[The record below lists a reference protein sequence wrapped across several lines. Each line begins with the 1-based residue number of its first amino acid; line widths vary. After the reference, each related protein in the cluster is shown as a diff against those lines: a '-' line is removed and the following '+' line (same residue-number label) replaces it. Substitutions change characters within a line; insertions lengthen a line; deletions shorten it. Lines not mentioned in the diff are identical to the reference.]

1 MKTTHTKTA
10 AILLISVITIIMNSC
25 ASTAPIVWPKD
36 GEGIYQVSINSYG
49 NYNLDG
55 KTYYIESG
63 DEIISSNDLEF
74 KEYADY
80 LKKDLA
86 IQGAKETFDKGNA
99 DMCILLNYGLADESY
114 QESIPVPEYGRTT
127 IASMVTNGSVTR
139 FNYNYGT
146 TGYHYEQKNVSKYTR
161 IVNVYAYDNKK
172 RDSEP
177 IMLWKTNIKSIGSSN
192 DLQKVIPHMLCAS
205 AYYMGKKS
213 EGEKTE
219 LIHKEGHLFNCWKQ
233 NLCADTNFYYI
244 NKRIPS
250 ISIIQEKYIFDKEK
264 DEKDEPRFY
273 IKYVRKLNNETIVC
287 LTKTGQLKGSH
298 RNAYYSISPNLF
310 LKCGAKEVQISHVD
324 NYSLGTQM
332 AEKWEPLS
340 GADPAV
346 QRIWIEKHI
355 ENSCGEK
362 FFILHFPVNLG
373 TANSFNII
381 EYIDSNHMRY
391 KSWGMVELNHCM
403 SEWGNLDVAI
413 IEKHCQ

>member
-1 MKTTHTKTA
+1 MKAKHAHK
-10 AILLISVITIIMNSC
+10 AIAMLLIPAITIIMISC
-25 ASTAPIVWPKD
+25 ASTAQMAWSKD

-86 IQGAKETFDKGNA
+86 IHGAKDTFDKENA
-99 DMCILLNYGLADESY
+99 DMCILLNYGLVDESY

-146 TGYHYEQKNVSKYTR
+146 TGYHYEQKNVSKYIR
-161 IVNVYAYDNKK
+161 IVNIYAYDNKK

-177 IMLWKTNIKSIGSSN
+177 IMLWKTNIKSAGSSN
-192 DLQKVIPHMLCAS
+192 DLQKAIPHMLCAS

-213 EGEKTE
+213 EGEKTQ

-233 NLCADTNFYYI
+233 NLCADTNFYYL

-250 ISIIQEKYIFDKEK
+250 ISIIQEKYMYDK
-264 DEKDEPRFY
+264 EKDEPRFY

-287 LTKTGQLKGSH
+287 LTKTGQLKGS
-298 RNAYYSISPNLF
+298 NAYYSISPNLF
-310 LKCGAKEVQISHVD
+310 LKCEAKEVQISHVD
-324 NYSLGTQM
+324 NYSLGTHM

-340 GADPAV
+340 GANPSV
-346 QRIWIEKHI
+346 QQIWIEKHI

-362 FFILHFPVNLG
+362 YFILHFPINLG

-381 EYIDSNHMRY
+381 EHFDSDYTRC
-391 KSWGMVELNHCM
+391 KSWGTVELNRCM
-403 SEWGNLDVAI
+403 SDWGNSDVYI